1 MSELS
6 WLIILAPFAGVAL
19 LTYGISVYVARRR
32 AVRDRLM
39 RATSAG
45 TVQLSPLS
53 ERTSFKK
60 QFLDWVSSF
69 GKYGMHD
76 KEDSSRVRGLLIQAG
91 YRHPKGT
98 AIYFGLRVLLAVLLP
113 LPYLLFSAYEG
124 QVSSGGISILF
135 LISALG
141 FYLPHFLLG
150 FQTKRRQD
158 RIERALPDVL
168 DLLIVCMEAGL
179 ALQATINRV
188 SDEVRGISVE
198 LYKELHLLNA
208 ELRTGIPREMAL
220 KNMGERTGVQ
230 NVKALVG
237 LMVQSEK
244 MGTSISQAMRTHA
257 GFLRTQRAHKAEE
270 KAGKLPVKILFP
282 MLLFIFPSIFI
293 IVMGPAILQVMKS
306 GFLK

>member
-1 MSELS
+1 MTGLS

-19 LTYGISVYVARRR
+19 LTYGVSIYIDRRR
-32 AVRDRLM
+32 AVRDRVS
-39 RATSAG
+39 RASSSASL
-45 TVQLSPLS
+45 QLSPLT
-53 ERTSFKK
+53 ERTTLKK
-60 QFLDWVSSF
+60 QFLEWVSSF
-69 GKYGMHD
+69 GKYGMDD
-76 KEDSSRVRGLLIQAG
+76 KDDNSRVRSLLIQAG
-91 YRHPKGT
+91 YRHPKGI
-98 AIYFGLRVLLAVLLP
+98 AIYYGLRVLLAVLLP

-124 QVSSGGISILF
+124 KMASSGILILF
-135 LISALG
+135 MVSACG

-150 FQTKRRQD
+150 YMTRRRQD

-179 ALQATINRV
+179 ALQATINRI
-188 SDEVRGISVE
+188 SDEIRGISVDM
-198 LYKELHLLNA
+198 YKELHLLNA

-230 NVKALVG
+230 NVRALVG

-257 GFLRTQRAHKAEE
+257 SFLRTQRAHKAEE
-270 KAGKLPVKILFP
+270 KAAKLPVKILFP

-293 IVMGPAILQVMKS
+293 IVMGPAILQVSKMGIFK
-306 GFLK
+306 